1 MKIILHSSDFEKVSA
16 AVLMLPV
23 FSDQRNFP
31 KPLQFLTLKMV
42 PAIEQLLNHPGFE
55 GKLNQKRII
64 FTAHPNFPAVAL
76 VGAGERKNWNL
87 ESAREL
93 WGGFITAANE
103 LKEKDFAIYWGSEF
117 TIPEKMKVLFQ
128 EVVAAMFSANYRL
141 REFYSDQSVLP
152 PLVEKIQL
160 LIPGADRTIFPQL
173 ELGQQLGDS
182 INLARRLAEYPSN
195 KMNPS
200 IFSQQVEDLGK
211 RLKWEL
217 EILREQDLKKKG
229 LGALL
234 AVGRGSHQH
243 PNLTIARYAHP
254 AAVKK
259 VALVG
264 KGVTFD
270 TGGISIKPSKKMEE
284 MKYDMSGAAVVL
296 AALQMVSL
304 VKLPLEVTAVMPL
317 VENMPSGSASRPGDI
332 VHSYSGKTIEIID
345 TDAEGRLILADA
357 LSYVEQNY
365 QPDYIVDLATLTGA
379 VVSAL
384 GNNAAAILTQDPFLQ
399 KTLEQAS
406 ELSGEKIWPLPLWE
420 EYQEMLKSNLADIR
434 NLSNKAGAGAI
445 TAAIF
450 LQKFVQKT
458 PWAHLDIAGT
468 AYDMPEKTYRPAGA
482 TGFGVK
488 LLWHWLNI
496 LLEKPKRKRRD

>member
-1 MKIILHSSDFEKVSA
+1 M
-16 AVLMLPV
+16 
-23 FSDQRNFP
+23 
-31 KPLQFLTLKMV
+31 
-42 PAIEQLLNHPGFE
+42 
-55 GKLNQKRII
+55 
-64 FTAHPNFPAVAL
+64 
-76 VGAGERKNWNL
+76 
-87 ESAREL
+87 
-93 WGGFITAANE
+93 WGGFITVASE

-117 TIPEKMKVLFQ
+117 TIPEKPEVLFQ
-128 EVVAAMFSANYRL
+128 EVVAAMFTANYRL
-141 REFYSDQSVLP
+141 REFYTDQSVLP
-152 PLVEKIQL
+152 PRVEKVQL
-160 LIPGADRTIFPQL
+160 LIPGAERTILPQL

-195 KMNPS
+195 KMNPA
-200 IFSQQVEDLGK
+200 IFSEQVEKLGK
-211 RLKWEL
+211 HFGWEV
-217 EILREQDLKKKG
+217 EILQEKALQKKG

-234 AVGRGSHQH
+234 AVGQGSDQP
-243 PNLTIARYAHP
+243 PNLTIARYSHP
-254 AAVKK
+254 AAMKK

-296 AALQMVSL
+296 AAIQMVSL
-304 VKLPLEVTAVMPL
+304 AKLPMEVIAVMPL
-317 VENMPSGSASRPGDI
+317 VENMPSGKASRPGDI

-357 LSYVEQNY
+357 LSYTEQNY

-384 GNNAAAILTQDPFLQ
+384 GNNAAAVLTRDPFLQ
-399 KTLEQAS
+399 RTLEKAA

-420 EYQEMLKSNLADIR
+420 EYQEMMKSTVADIR
-434 NLSNKAGAGAI
+434 NLSSKPGAGVI

-468 AYDMPEKTYRPAGA
+468 AYEMPEKTYRPSGA

-496 LLEKPKRKRRD
+496 ILEKPRKKPGR

>member
-1 MKIILHSSDFEKVSA
+1 MKITLHTSGFEQVSSP
-16 AVLMLPV
+16 VLMLPV

-31 KPLQFLTLKMV
+31 DSLQFLTLKMV
-42 PAIEQLLNHPGFE
+42 PAVEQIFNHPGFE
-55 GKLNQKRII
+55 RKLNQKRVI
-64 FTAHPNFPAVAL
+64 FTAHPHFPAVAL

-87 ESAREL
+87 ETAREL
-93 WGGFITAANE
+93 WGGFITIANE
-103 LKEKDFAIYWGSEF
+103 LKENEFAIYWGSEF
-117 TIPEKMKVLFQ
+117 TITGKVKVFFQ
-128 EVVAAMFSANYRL
+128 EMVAAMYTADYRL
-141 REFYSDQSVLP
+141 REFYTDQSVLP
-152 PLVEKIQL
+152 PPVEQVQL
-160 LIPGADRTIFPQL
+160 MIPGTKKTIPPKL
-173 ELGQQLGDS
+173 ELGQHLGDS

-195 KMNPS
+195 RMNPS

-211 RLKWEL
+211 RLNWEL
-217 EILREQDLKKKG
+217 EILQEQDLKKKG

-234 AVGRGSHQH
+234 AVGQGSHQP
-243 PNLTIARYAHP
+243 PNLTIARYFHP

-259 VALVG
+259 IALVG

-296 AALQMVSL
+296 ATIQMASL
-304 VKLPLEVTAVMPL
+304 ARLPLEIIAVMPL
-317 VENMPSGSASRPGDI
+317 VENMPSGKASRPGDI
-332 VHSYSGKTIEIID
+332 VQSYSGKTIEIID

-384 GNNAAAILTQDPFLQ
+384 GNNAAAILTRDPFLQ

-420 EYQEMLKSNLADIR
+420 EYQELMKSSLADIR
-434 NLSNKAGAGAI
+434 NLSTKTGAGVI

-468 AYDMPEKTYRPAGA
+468 AYEMPEKTYRPPGA

-496 LLEKPKRKRRD
+496 LLEEPNKKKRD

>member
-1 MKIILHSSDFEKVSA
+1 MKITLHSSDFEKVSA

-31 KPLQFLTLKMV
+31 SSLQFLNLKMV
-42 PAIEQLLNHPGFE
+42 PAIEQILNHPGFE
-55 GKLNQKRII
+55 AKLNQRRVV
-64 FTAHPNFPAVAL
+64 FTTHPDLPSMVL
-76 VGAGERKNWNL
+76 VGAGKRGNWNL
-87 ESAREL
+87 ETAREL

-103 LKEKDFAIYWGSEF
+103 LKEKEIAIYWGSEF
-117 TIPEKMKVLFQ
+117 TAPGKVEVFFQ
-128 EVVAAMFSANYRL
+128 EVVAAMFTANYRL
-141 REFYSDQSVLP
+141 REFYTDQSELP
-152 PLVEKIQL
+152 PPVELIHL
-160 LIPGADRTIFPQL
+160 LIPAAESTILSHL
-173 ELGQQLGDS
+173 ELGQHLGNS

-195 KMNPS
+195 KMNPLS
-200 IFSQQVEDLGK
+200 FTQQVEEIGKQLG
-211 RLKWEL
+211 WEL
-217 EILREQDLKKKG
+217 EILQEQDLKKKN

-234 AVGRGSHQH
+234 AVGQGSNQP
-243 PNLTIARYAHP
+243 PNLTIAKYSHP
-254 AAVKK
+254 AARKK

-296 AALQMVSL
+296 AALQMASL
-304 VKLPLEVTAVMPL
+304 AKLPIEVTAVMPL
-317 VENMPSGSASRPGDI
+317 VENMPSGKASRPGDI
-332 VHSYSGKTIEIID
+332 VRSYSGNTIEIID

-365 QPDYIVDLATLTGA
+365 HPDYIVDLATLTGA

-384 GNNAAAILTQDPFLQ
+384 GNQAAAILTRDPFLQ

-406 ELSGEKIWPLPLWE
+406 QHSGEKIWPLPLWE
-420 EYQEMLKSNLADIR
+420 EYQELMKSSLADIR
-434 NLSNKAGAGAI
+434 NLSTKTGAGVI

-468 AYDMPEKTYRPAGA
+468 AYEMPEKTYRPSGA

-496 LLEKPKRKRRD
+496 LLEEPKKR